1 MRVLIT
7 GGGTGGHL
15 YPALA
20 VAGLMKEQDPGGKVL
35 FVGTGEGLE
44 ATVVPARGFAFQP
57 VAAAK
62 WPRRLSAQAMA
73 FLPSILRG
81 YRQSMAVIRDWRPG
95 AVFATGGYVSVPLV
109 VAAARLSVPIFI
121 HEQNAV
127 PGLANRLLSRWAN
140 TVFLT
145 FPDTSGKLA
154 GRAKIIHAGLPI
166 RQEILKVTRQ
176 DARNYFNLAPETLT
190 VLITGGS
197 RGARRINEVML
208 DVYRILAETS
218 EVSGTGRRTLQFIH
232 LTGRAEF
239 DGVCKQMATKGINED
254 KIGKIVI
261 RPYLEEMEYG
271 LAAADIMIGRAGAAT
286 IAELTALGIP
296 AILIPYPYAAGNH
309 QYHNALYLARE
320 QAAVMI
326 PEPDLTPDRLLEQ
339 MERLLGDDCL
349 RGTMGR
355 AALRFGKPQAGEII
369 TRTILGSG
377 MREVGGRRNLRK
389 GADIEC

>member
-20 VAGLMKEQDPGGKVL
+20 VAGLLKEQDPGGKIL

-44 ATVVPARGFAFQP
+44 ATVAPARGFAFRP
-57 VAAAK
+57 VAAVK
-62 WPRRLSAQAMA
+62 WPRRLSVQAVA
-73 FLPSILRG
+73 FLPSMLRG
-81 YRQSMAVIRDWRPG
+81 YRQSLSVIRDWRPG

-109 VAAARLSVPIFI
+109 MAAARLSVPIFI

-166 RQEILKVTRQ
+166 RQEILRVTRQ
-176 DARNYFNLAPETLT
+176 EARNYFNLAPEALT
-190 VLITGGS
+190 VLVTGGS

-208 DVYRILAETS
+208 DVYQILAA
-218 EVSGTGRRTLQFIH
+218 GARPGGRGQRTLQFIH
-232 LTGRAEF
+232 LAGRAEF
-239 DGVCKQMATKGINED
+239 DSVCHQLAAKGINEE

-271 LAAADIMIGRAGAAT
+271 LAAADIMISRAGAAT

-320 QAAVMI
+320 QAAVLI
-326 PEPDLTPDRLLEQ
+326 PETDLTPEHLLKQ
-339 MERLLGDDCL
+339 MEQLLGDDSL
-349 RGTMGR
+349 RMAIGQ
-355 AALRFGKPQAGEII
+355 AARRFGRPQAGEII
-369 TRTILGSG
+369 TRTILRSG
-377 MREVGGRRNLRK
+377 KR
-389 GADIEC
+389 

>member
-20 VAGLMKEQDPGGKVL
+20 VAGLLKEQDPGGSIL
-35 FVGTGEGLE
+35 FVGTREGLE
-44 ATVVPARGFAFQP
+44 ATVVPARGFSFSP
-57 VAAAK
+57 VAAVK
-62 WPRRLSAQAMA
+62 WPRRLSVQALA
-73 FLPSILRG
+73 FLPSIMRG
-81 YRQSMAVIRDWRPG
+81 YRQSLKVIRSWRPG

-109 VAAARLSVPIFI
+109 MAAARLSVPIFI

-154 GRAKIIHAGLPI
+154 GRTRIIHTGLPI

-176 DARNYFNLAPETLT
+176 EARIYFNLDPGILT

-208 DVYRILAETS
+208 EIYRTLAETS
-218 EVSGTGRRTLQFIH
+218 GTTGAGRRKLQFIH
-232 LTGRAEF
+232 LAGRAEF
-239 DGVCKQMATKGINED
+239 DKVCNQMEDMGINED
-254 KIGKIVI
+254 KVGKIVI

-271 LAAADIMIGRAGAAT
+271 LAAADIMISRAGAAT
-286 IAELTALGIP
+286 IAELTALGTP

-320 QAAVMI
+320 QAAVLM
-326 PEPDLTPDRLLEQ
+326 PEADLTPDRLLEQ
-339 MERLLGDDCL
+339 LERLLGDDSL
-349 RGTMGR
+349 RETMGR
-355 AALRFGKPQAGEII
+355 AARRFGRPQAGEII
-369 TRTILGSG
+369 TGTILK
-377 MREVGGRRNLRK
+377 GGKPRSSSRNLRK